1 MRTASLVL
9 PLVAVAALIVV
20 KPNKSGTPGSRF
32 SVPLRGRLVAS
43 NVTISELIAAAHGG
57 VFPLRD
63 DQIVGGPG
71 WLRVERFDVE
81 AKLDAGD
88 ETKPDEL
95 FEPADDAVVSDAFAL
110 VRAVLAERFGLVVR
124 RTRRQSAETVRRDRA
139 ARTHRG
145 PWRHDDA
152 PHPAAFENPRGS
164 ARSART
170 HRFARP
176 LRFHAHVYTG
186 SGAR

>member
-81 AKLDAGD
+81 AKLDGGD

-124 RTRRQSAETVRRDRA
+124 RTTREGPVYALTRARRDRLGEQLKA
-139 ARTHRG
+139 STIDCEAIRRG
-145 PWRHDDA
+145 GPYA
-152 PHPAAFENPRGS
+152 G
-164 ARSART
+164 
-170 HRFARP
+170 
-176 LRFHAHVYTG
+176 
-186 SGAR
+186 